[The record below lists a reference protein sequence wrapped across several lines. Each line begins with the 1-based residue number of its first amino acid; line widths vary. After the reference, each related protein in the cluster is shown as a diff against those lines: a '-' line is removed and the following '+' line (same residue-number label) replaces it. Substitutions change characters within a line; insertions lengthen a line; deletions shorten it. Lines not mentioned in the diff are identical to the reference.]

1 VQAWKAGYNPRS
13 QQAFG
18 WFGALDQLELLTDR
32 ELAAARQFGEFLRAI
47 EQEPITKIYKL
58 VTLQAVVELGGL
70 TAGVPVPDLAIRAR
84 EIMRGDPRLA
94 TDVEGHLTDP
104 DAEWERYWREWP
116 IAAWTG
122 RLRGAEGSGLFRIQ
136 DDRFVPAIG
145 SVQDAALADLV
156 AELVDYRL
164 CRYLDGKAKREAEW
178 RLRVGQTNGRPLIWL
193 ERPRN
198 PGLPD
203 GEAEL
208 LIGDQRFQAVFV
220 KIALNVVRDVEGG
233 PNRLPDILRGWFG
246 AHAGAPGTQQMVL
259 IRVESGVLVIQPLIG
274 GNAESS
280 EVPD

>member
-1 VQAWKAGYNPRS
+1 M
-13 QQAFG
+13 
-18 WFGALDQLELLTDR
+18 ELLTDH

-47 EQEPITKIYKL
+47 EREPITKSYKL

-70 TAGVPVPDLAIRAR
+70 IAGVSVPDLAIRAR

-104 DAEWERYWREWP
+104 DSEWEKYWREWP

-122 RLRGAEGSGLFRIQ
+122 SLRGAEGSGLFRIQ
-136 DDRFVPAIG
+136 DDRFVPAIE

-198 PGLPD
+198 PGLPE
-203 GEAEL
+203 GEADL
-208 LIGDQRFQAVFV
+208 RIGDRQFRAVFA
-220 KIALNVVRDVEGG
+220 KIAINVVRNVDGG
-233 PNRLPDILRGWFG
+233 PNQLPDILRGWFG
-246 AHAGAPGTQQMVL
+246 EYAGAPGTQQMVL
-259 IRVESGVLVIQPLIG
+259 IREESGVLVMQPVIEDQG
-274 GNAESS
+274 RPG
-280 EVPD
+280 EVLS